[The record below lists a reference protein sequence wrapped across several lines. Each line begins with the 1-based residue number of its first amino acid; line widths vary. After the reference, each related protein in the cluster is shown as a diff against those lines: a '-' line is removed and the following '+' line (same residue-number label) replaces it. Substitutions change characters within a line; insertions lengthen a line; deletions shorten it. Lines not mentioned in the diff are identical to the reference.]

1 VTLRTRLSL
10 MSLEARENPSG
21 PDLIEPIILPGPP
34 LSEDPPPPPPGQY
47 GPTDPGVIILDPM
60 QPIG

>member
-21 PDLIEPIILPGPP
+21 PDLIQPIVLPGPP
-34 LSEDPPPPPPGQY
+34 LSEDPVQPAPPI
-47 GPTDPGVIILDPM
+47 TVVEPGVPLLPPM
-60 QPIG
+60 QPVG